1 MFIESLFTRRRPRL
15 SLERLWQFFGVFS
28 VPLRPSH
35 LAQLAA
41 INLHFALA
49 EVTTSAEDRETI
61 ARVLDH
67 VRQAEH
73 ALCILLAECEDGQD
87 REEAA

>member
-1 MFIESLFTRRRPRL
+1 VNNESRKNTIDSPKAALKF
-15 SLERLWQFFGVFS
+15 ERLWQFFGVFS
-28 VPLRPSH
+28 VTLRPSH

-49 EVTTSAEDRETI
+49 EVTSAEDREAI

-73 ALCILLAECEDGQD
+73 ALSILMAECEQD
-87 REEAA
+87 VEEAA

>member
-1 MFIESLFTRRRPRL
+1 MAFLGTGSM
-15 SLERLWQFFGVFS
+15 
-28 VPLRPSH
+28 PLRTSD

-49 EVTTSAEDRETI
+49 EVTSVEDREAI

-73 ALCILLAECEDGQD
+73 AVSILLAECEDGED
-87 REEAA
+87 IEAAA

>member
-1 MFIESLFTRRRPRL
+1 MAFLGTGSM
-15 SLERLWQFFGVFS
+15 
-28 VPLRPSH
+28 PLRPSD

-41 INLHFALA
+41 INLYFALA
-49 EVTTSAEDRETI
+49 EVTSVEDREAI

-87 REEAA
+87 IEEAA

>member
-1 MFIESLFTRRRPRL
+1 MAFLGTGSM
-15 SLERLWQFFGVFS
+15 
-28 VPLRPSH
+28 PLRPSY

-49 EVTTSAEDRETI
+49 EVASADREAI

-73 ALCILLAECEDGQD
+73 ALCIRLAECEDGQD